1 MLFKK
6 VAEIIAEKM
15 DMDVSE
21 ITMNSSFETMQIDS
35 LDMVEIIMD
44 LEEEFD
50 VSIDTANDLKTVGD
64 LVAFIEKNKK

>member
-15 DMDVSE
+15 DLDVAEIKMD
-21 ITMNSSFETMQIDS
+21 SSFETMQIDS

-44 LEEEFD
+44 LEEAFD
-50 VSIDTANDLKTVGD
+50 VSIDAANDLKTVGD
-64 LVAFIEKNKK
+64 LVTFIEKNKK

>member
-1 MLFKK
+1 MLFEK
-6 VAEIIAEKM
+6 VAKIIAEKM
-15 DMDVSE
+15 DMDVAD
-21 ITMNSSFETMQIDS
+21 ITMDSSFETMQIDS

-64 LVAFIEKNKK
+64 IVAFIENNKK